1 MAEMRALQV
10 TRHGQPGEVLA
21 VTSIER
27 PEPGPNEVRVK
38 VSAASLNFNDIDRC
52 RGNLVSVPTPP
63 PFTLG
68 MDVCGIVDAA
78 GEGAE
83 AWLGKRVV
91 AITKNALG
99 GIAEYAIADA
109 ISVFDAPECVRRRRG
124 HRILADLPDL
134 APCPFQAGTTLGG
147 ETLVVH
153 SAASGLGTA
162 GIQLGKAVGAR
173 VIAVAG
179 GPEKGALCAA
189 LGADLVVDHTAE
201 DFVEAVL
208 GATGDQG
215 ADVVYDLTGGDFVER
230 SWRCT
235 AHGGRYLAVGFAD
248 DDANG
253 MTGRPLRMA
262 CIGNIDIVA
271 VMLAWVDTVDPGMR
285 RFGFNP
291 FGRDVADEIHTDL
304 LRLAAEG
311 KIRPAIGERV
321 TMEDAGKALDA
332 HEARRTL
339 GRTVVVVDP
348 AHTALGGTAERG
360 GVHLAR
366 LGAAQPPAPR
376 PQLGG
381 WTAQPGRRRVAVVAP
396 RCGRAGGGQDGGVGR
411 LRQRLLSRAARGLPR
426 VPARRRP
433 S

>member
-1 MAEMRALQV
+1 MLWPLGGRATSRQGRVTMDMKALQV
-10 TRHGQPGEVLA
+10 TSHGPPGEVLA
-21 VTSIER
+21 VQTVTR
-27 PEPGPNEVRVK
+27 PEPGPGEVRVA
-38 VSAASLNFNDIDRC
+38 VAAASLNFNDIDRC
-52 RGNLVSVPTPP
+52 RGKLVSVPTPP

-68 MDVCGIVDAA
+68 MDVCGVVDRV

-83 AWLGKRVV
+83 PWLGKRVV

-99 GIAEYAIADA
+99 GIAGYA
-109 ISVFDAPECVRRRRG
+109 
-124 HRILADLPDL
+124 
-134 APCPFQAGTTLGG
+134 QAG

-162 GIQLGKAVGAR
+162 GIQLGKAAGAR

-179 GPEKGALCAA
+179 GPEKGALCAS
-189 LGADLVVDHTAE
+189 LGADLVIDHTAE

-271 VMLAWVDTVDPGMR
+271 VMVAWADSVDPGMR

-291 FGRDVADEIHTDL
+291 FGRDVADEIHADL
-304 LRLAAEG
+304 LRLAAAG
-311 KIRPAIGERV
+311 KIRPVIGRRV
-321 TMEDAGKALDA
+321 SMEDAGRALDD
-332 HEARRTL
+332 HEARRSL
-339 GRTVVVVDP
+339 GRTVVEVDQR
-348 AHTALGGTAERG
+348 AE
-360 GVHLAR
+360 
-366 LGAAQPPAPR
+366 
-376 PQLGG
+376 
-381 WTAQPGRRRVAVVAP
+381 T
-396 RCGRAGGGQDGGVGR
+396 GGGG
-411 LRQRLLSRAARGLPR
+411 
-426 VPARRRP
+426 
-433 S
+433 

>member
-1 MAEMRALQV
+1 MADMRAVQV
-10 TRHGQPGEVLA
+10 TRHGPPGEVLL
-21 VTSIER
+21 VQTVER
-27 PEPGPNEVRVK
+27 PEPGPGEVRVK

-52 RGNLVSVPTPP
+52 LGKLVSVPTPP

-68 MDVCGIVDAA
+68 MDVCGVVDAA

-83 AWLGKRVV
+83 SWLGQRVV

-109 ISVFDAPECVRRRRG
+109 ISVFDAPPDFDDVEATAFLLSFQTSHLALFKRG
-124 HRILADLPDL
+124 RL
-134 APCPFQAGTTLGG
+134 QAG

-162 GIQLGKAVGAR
+162 GIQLGKAAGAR

-179 GPEKGALCAA
+179 GPEKGALCSS
-189 LGADLVVDHTAE
+189 LGADLVIDHTAE

-208 GATGDQG
+208 VATGDAG

-271 VMLAWVDTVDPGMR
+271 VMVAWADSVDPGMR

-291 FGRDVADEIHTDL
+291 FGRDVADEIHADL
-304 LRLAAEG
+304 CVW
-311 KIRPAIGERV
+311 P
-321 TMEDAGKALDA
+321 
-332 HEARRTL
+332 
-339 GRTVVVVDP
+339 
-348 AHTALGGTAERG
+348 
-360 GVHLAR
+360 
-366 LGAAQPPAPR
+366 
-376 PQLGG
+376 
-381 WTAQPGRRRVAVVAP
+381 QPGRSGPQSVGGSPWRRRDGRSTSMRPAVPWAAQSW
-396 RCGRAGGGQDGGVGR
+396 RCGDREPMSAASSTPGATPELRSPPLRAINWTGAQLARFGA
-411 LRQRLLSRAARGLPR
+411 RAPLPQ
-426 VPARRRP
+426 PIIGDRRRHQAGRVR
-433 S
+433 